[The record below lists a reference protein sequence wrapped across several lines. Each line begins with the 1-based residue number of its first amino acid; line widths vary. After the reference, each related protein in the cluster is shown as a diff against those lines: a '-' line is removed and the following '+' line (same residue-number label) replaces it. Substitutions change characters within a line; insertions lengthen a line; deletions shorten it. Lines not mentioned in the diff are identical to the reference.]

1 MGVTSVNPDNPTVH
15 ETTPLLAERR
25 EAEEAN
31 GQNES
36 PSEENGE
43 EPDTYNRSQVLF
55 LSICALADPVSFFCI
70 VPFVPQMVFELGG
83 IAESKV
89 GFYAGLIVRCIIDY
103 A

>member
-36 PSEENGE
+36 PEENGE

-55 LSICALADPVSFFCI
+55 LSICSLADPVSFFCI

-103 A
+103 P